1 MCVCM
6 KIEDVN
12 SNWFS
17 RKHQKNIAKGREQN
31 YYVFDIITLRH
42 YFMTKVIFLSLRQ
55 YFTQIMLKKSVPV
68 CFIIALNVNLHGRD
82 F

>member
-1 MCVCM
+1 M

-17 RKHQKNIAKGREQN
+17 RKHQKNIAKRREQN

-42 YFMTKVIFLSLRQ
+42 YFMTKVIFLSLWQ

-68 CFIIALNVNLHGRD
+68 CFIIALSVNLHGRA